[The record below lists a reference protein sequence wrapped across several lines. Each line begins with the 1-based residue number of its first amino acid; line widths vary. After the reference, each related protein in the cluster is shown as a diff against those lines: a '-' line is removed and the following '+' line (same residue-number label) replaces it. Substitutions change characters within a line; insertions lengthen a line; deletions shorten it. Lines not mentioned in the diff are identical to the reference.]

1 MAKDCQGCYDGEN
14 LWERPGGRGMNNREN
29 NRRRGR
35 YNSNVLLLTV
45 MIGFCILAI
54 IEIIYG
60 QAQVR
65 LQKERMTLEQENHDT
80 VQELKAEW
88 DQLKGDPNV
97 GTEEPATAGE
107 EQVNTGETGKTLT
120 NTESTQDATEPAPA
134 TDNGQQTISQNAPD
148 EKQYD
153 MQIVFMGDSILDHER
168 EDHGVAS
175 LISDACNAKVYNM
188 SMGGTTAALLP
199 GEMSGFENW
208 DSRSLLGLVH
218 AIRGEISTDIFN
230 GYNAEW
236 ILKECDFDK
245 TDYFVIEYGIN
256 DFLTRKIPQSKYL
269 ANGDTLDV
277 RETGTYS
284 GALQTAVTLLHE
296 RFPNAKILLIAPH
309 FCQFFD
315 ADKFIGDAYSVDYG
329 YGTLVEFSRC
339 TGYVYEQNKDNNV
352 LFYNAMEE
360 SGIDAYNA
368 DRYLEDGVHLTAEGR
383 KVYADYAIRL
393 IMGDFYPQE

>member
-1 MAKDCQGCYDGEN
+1 
-14 LWERPGGRGMNNREN
+14 MNNKE

-35 YNSNVLLLTV
+35 YNSSVLLLTV

-60 QAQVR
+60 QAQIRMQRER
-65 LQKERMTLEQENHDT
+65 LALEQENHEA

-88 DQLKGDPNV
+88 DQLKGDPDV
-97 GTEEPATAGE
+97 GTEAPVTVGE
-107 EQVNTGETGKTLT
+107 GQTGGSETEKTLT
-120 NTESTQDATEPAPA
+120 NTEQTQNNPEQSSGESG
-134 TDNGQQTISQNAPD
+134 GQQTVSQNTVD

-153 MQIVFMGDSILDHER
+153 MQIVFMGDSILDNER

-175 LISDACNAKVYNM
+175 LISEACNAKVYNM
-188 SMGGTTAALLP
+188 SMGGTTAAVMP
-199 GEMSGFENW
+199 GEQLGYDTW

-218 AIRGEISTDIFN
+218 AIRGEINTDIFN
-230 GYNAEW
+230 GYEAEW
-236 ILKECDFDK
+236 ILKECDFSK

-277 RETGTYS
+277 ADVRTYS
-284 GALQTAVTLLHE
+284 GALQTAVSLLRE
-296 RFPNAKILLIAPH
+296 SFPDAKILLIAPH
-309 FCQFFD
+309 FCQIFD
-315 ADKFIGDAYSVDYG
+315 ADKFVGDSYSLDYG
-329 YGTLVEFSRC
+329 YGTMVEFSRC
-339 TGYVYEQNKDNNV
+339 MGYVYEQNKQNNV

-368 DRYLEDGVHLTAEGR
+368 DKYLEDGIHLTAEGR
-383 KVYADYAIRL
+383 KVYVDYAVRL
-393 IMGDFYPQE
+393 IMGDFYPEE